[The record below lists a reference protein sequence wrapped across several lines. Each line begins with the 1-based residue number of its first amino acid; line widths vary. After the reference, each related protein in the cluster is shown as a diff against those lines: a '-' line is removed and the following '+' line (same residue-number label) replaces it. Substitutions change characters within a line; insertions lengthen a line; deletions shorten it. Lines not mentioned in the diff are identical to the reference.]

1 MRQFLTI
8 ASNAFMELVRQPVFL
23 LLMTCSA
30 VFIVFLAVV
39 PYFGFGDDP
48 KLVKD
53 SVLAVMLLAGL
64 FGAVL
69 NASAS
74 VAHEIRS
81 GTALAVLA
89 KPVGRAQFLLAKYVG
104 LAAALTVLTY
114 VNALTAL
121 LASRLAYDAYGDAD
135 TQSVGIFC
143 GMLALGYAAAGFVN
157 YFLRRPF
164 VANAVL
170 AVVVMTTLAF
180 VIIVLFTQ
188 TKNRFGLAP
197 NEVDWRLIPAA
208 VLILF
213 ALLVLAGLAL
223 ACSTRFEMIPTLAIC
238 TGVFLLGLMSDYLF
252 GRRAEPVWV
261 SGLQLEL
268 NDPQLTVEQ
277 KKLLKEV
284 ADKYDRNKDGKVDRA
299 EQTALDP
306 DDERR
311 LRQAG
316 MGGRWWASV
325 LYTIIPNWQ
334 LFWLA
339 DALEGK
345 NQIPWSYVGRTF
357 GYVVG
362 YLGAS
367 LALGLVLFEER
378 ELS

>member
-1 MRQFLTI
+1 MRQVLTI

-30 VFIVFLAVV
+30 LFNVFLAAV

-53 SVLAVMLLAGL
+53 STLAVMLLSGL

-104 LAAALTVLTY
+104 LAAALTLLSY
-114 VNALTAL
+114 VNALSAL
-121 LASRLAYDAYGDAD
+121 LASRMAFDAYGDAD
-135 TQSVGIFC
+135 TRSLAIFC
-143 GMLALGYAAAGFVN
+143 GALALAYAIGGFMN
-157 YFLRRPF
+157 YFLNRPF
-164 VANAVL
+164 VANAVA
-170 AVVVMTTLAF
+170 AVAVMATLAF
-180 VIIVLFTQ
+180 VLIVNFTK
-188 TKNRFGLAP
+188 TINRFGDAP
-197 NEVDWRLIPAA
+197 NEVDWRLAPAS

-213 ALLVLAGLAL
+213 ALLVLAGVAL

-238 TGVFLLGLMSDYLF
+238 TAVFLLGLMSDYLF
-252 GRRAEPVWV
+252 GRRAEPVWLAN
-261 SGLQLEL
+261 LQVEL
-268 NDPQLTVEQ
+268 NNPQLTGPQ
-277 KKLLKEV
+277 KNLLKELV
-284 ADKYDRNKDGKVDRA
+284 GKYDRNGDGRLDLEEQSLSA
-299 EQTALDP
+299 EDKQ
-306 DDERR
+306 R
-311 LRQAG
+311 LVQAG
-316 MGGRWWASV
+316 LGGRWWASV
-325 LYTIIPNWQ
+325 IYTIVPNWQ
-334 LFWLA
+334 LFWMA

-345 NQIPWSYVGRTF
+345 NQIPWSYVGRAF

-362 YLGAS
+362 YLGAA
-367 LALGLVLFEER
+367 LALGLLLFEGR